1 MKRTTMMKNGFSPG
15 LRLFQTLLA
24 LLMTLAVAVPAVFG
38 AITLPPD
45 AEYSQTRLAPGSQT
59 PWQNVVPNALADY
72 FTFVP
77 YTTADAVKLGFPG
90 TCGVVGP
97 GGEDCYTITVKS
109 FAQSLA
115 LPAGW
120 GFGGPGLVS
129 DLGAPTTTTVYGY
142 GSGGQ
147 LWTPPQFVAN
157 PVTGAIGPVAVPV
170 TVTGNS
176 PAIFAAPAAL
186 VPPIPGTGI
195 WHFPAPSIKGT
206 KGRPIRVQWLNELP
220 NTVMPGLDPTVDCSA
235 SSPNCFPYNRIVTH
249 VHGAHV
255 GPASDGL
262 TQAEYNPNFS
272 LLGVKFSQSVLP
284 PSAGPPATYV
294 YPMDQP
300 AATIWYHDHAAG
312 NTHLNTNMGMAGFFP
327 VTDDNE
333 KCLQGIAHP
342 TLCPAPT
349 KVLPTGNFELGFA
362 LQDRVFYPNG
372 QLAMPD
378 APVID
383 GNFPSCDPTS
393 AGSRLAT
400 CSPLFMY
407 VNHPADPASLTPA
420 GTHLVPYDEAT
431 ITDFGPGGIN
441 ANAPVLATS
450 ATLEFFGNMPVV
462 NGVVY
467 GKYDVEP
474 RVYRMR
480 FLGGTDSRT
489 WSLQLQHYNALGVS
503 VGIIPFWQI
512 GSEQGFLNTPVQRT
526 EMLLMPGERV
536 DVLVDLKAIPAG
548 DRIMLNNLGT
558 DAPYQ
563 GELLT
568 PFNRS
573 LDIPEIMQFNVI
585 ALNTTKVLGTVV
597 PPVADVPS
605 PTAAI
610 ALQRAGVPLAAAPIT
625 PLTATAGLPIR
636 NIALEEI
643 VDQYQRI
650 MPTIDRRGYD
660 LGAPASEIVR
670 VNDTEI
676 WDIINTTADAH
687 PMHLH
692 QVAFQVVHRQ
702 PWTSFTPAVND
713 FVNNVFSQ
721 PNYTVDPLLGPAVA
735 PAPHDAGW
743 KDTVYAP
750 PGFVT
755 RVIAKFDLL
764 GEYVWHC
771 HILSHEEHDMM
782 RPLKVVEF
790 PLNKPASLTVPL
802 ATPNARTATVTIA
815 PANPAN
821 PVPVNY
827 YVEYKQLADS
837 NWTTNLGSGLVQN
850 IIFPRDGV
858 YELRVKAV
866 DTALSPTYAVS
877 DYTVGSNTIVVAPSD
892 SITAPVNNST
902 LASSTQ
908 TFTFTTSGAF
918 AHYLWVGT
926 TAGASDLGNYSVAA
940 GVASITATGL
950 PRNGSTVF
958 VRLWVKDTTGLL
970 PVMRYNDYTYTTT
983 LVPAAA
989 PTYTMTTAAA
999 PNGTLAG
1006 SQLKNGLVTP
1016 LAAGVATVTA
1026 GSTVTYT
1033 FTPNAGFEVDV
1044 ISVDGVLTQS
1054 TTVAPIT
1061 SHTLVDVQANH
1072 YLNVYFRPI
1081 PNTITIGLGA
1091 NGTVT
1096 GGIAGANL
1104 VRTGTAFTVN
1114 FVPNA
1119 GFEVDA
1125 ISIDGA
1131 VTQSTALAP
1140 ITSHTF
1146 TNVVASHYMNVYFR
1160 PIPYSIRLGISGAGT
1175 VAVSG
1180 APAPVAGVSPAASGS
1195 TVTYTFSPTAGNR
1208 VYGIV
1213 VDGVLTLSTPAAP
1226 LTNHTFAGVA
1236 ANHSINVY
1244 FEPVQLHTITTASN
1258 NPAFGTISQ
1267 AVPGPIY
1274 QGANVTFN
1282 ITPTAPHTLLG
1293 IVVDG
1298 VYIPG
1303 ARASYS
1309 FTNVQVDHYIN
1320 AYFQ

>member
-1 MKRTTMMKNGFSPG
+1 MKRSRMMKNDFSPG
-15 LRLFQTLLA
+15 QRLLQTLLA
-24 LLMTLAVAVPAVFG
+24 LLMTLAVAVPTVFG
-38 AITLPPD
+38 AVTLPPD

-59 PWQNVVPNALADY
+59 PWLNVTPNALADY

-77 YTTADAVKLGFPG
+77 YSTADAIKLGFPA

-97 GGEDCYTITVKS
+97 GGEDCYTITVKGFS
-109 FAQSLA
+109 QSLA

-129 DLGAPTTTTVYGY
+129 DLGAPTVTNVYGY

-147 LWTPPQFVAN
+147 LWTPPQFRVN
-157 PVTGAIGPVAVPV
+157 VTTGLIEPVPAPV

-176 PAIFAAPAAL
+176 PAIFAAPAPL
-186 VPPIPGTGI
+186 VPPIAGNGI

-206 KGRPIRVQWLNELP
+206 KGRPIRIQWLNELP
-220 NTVMPGLDPTVDCSA
+220 NTIIPGLDPTVDCSA
-235 SSPNCFPYNRIVTH
+235 SAPNCFPYNRIVTH

-262 TQAEYNPNFS
+262 TQADYNPNFS
-272 LLGVKFSQSVLP
+272 YLGVKFNQSVLP
-284 PSAGPPATYV
+284 PAAGPPGTYA
-294 YPMDQP
+294 YPMDQE

-333 KCLQGIAHP
+333 KCLQGIPNA

-420 GTHLVPYDEAT
+420 GTHLVPYDETT

-441 ANAPVLATS
+441 ADAPVLGTS

-467 GKYDVEP
+467 GTYEVEP

-480 FLGGTDSRT
+480 FIGGTDSRT
-489 WSLQLQHYNALGVS
+489 WSLQLQQYDATGTS

-512 GSEQGFLNTPVQRT
+512 GSEQGFLNNPVQRT
-526 EMLLMPGERV
+526 EMLLLPGERL
-536 DVLVDLKAIPAG
+536 DVLVDLKGIPAG
-548 DRIMLNNLGT
+548 HKVMLNNLGPDT
-558 DAPYQ
+558 PYQ
-563 GELLT
+563 GEQLT

-573 LDIPEIMQFNVI
+573 VDIPEIMQFNVI
-585 ALNTTKVLGTVV
+585 ALNATKVLGTTV

-605 PTAAI
+605 PTGTL

-625 PLTATAGLPIR
+625 PLTATAGLPVR

-643 VDQYQRI
+643 VDEYQRI

-660 LGAPASEIVR
+660 LGAPATEIIR

-713 FVNNVFSQ
+713 FVNGVFSQ
-721 PNYTVDPLLGPAVA
+721 PNYTVDNAAGPAV
-735 PAPHDAGW
+735 PPEPHDAGW
-743 KDTVYAP
+743 KDTVYSP

-782 RPLKVVEF
+782 RPMKVVEF

-802 ATPNARTATVTIA
+802 ATPNTRTTTVTIA

-821 PVPVNY
+821 PVAVNY
-827 YVEYKQLADS
+827 YLEYKQLADS

-850 IIFPRDGV
+850 VIFPSDGT

-866 DTALSPTYAVS
+866 DAALSPTYAVS
-877 DYTVGSNTIVVAPSD
+877 DYTAGSNTIVVAPSD
-892 SITAPVNNST
+892 SITSPANNST
-902 LASSTQ
+902 LAGSTQ
-908 TFTFTTSGAF
+908 TFTFTTSGAYSHF
-918 AHYLWVGT
+918 LWVGT
-926 TAGASDLGNYSVAA
+926 TAGASDLGSYSAAA

-958 VRLWVKDTTGLL
+958 VRLWVKDTSGLL
-970 PVMRYNDYTYTTT
+970 PVMRYNDYTYTAT
-983 LVPAAA
+983 LVPTAA
-989 PTYTMTTAAA
+989 PTYTITTAAA
-999 PNGTLAG
+999 PNGTLSG
-1006 SQLKNGLVTP
+1006 SQLKTGTTTTV
-1016 LAAGVATVTA
+1016 AAGAATVAA

-1033 FTPNAGFEVDV
+1033 FAPNAGFEVATIV
-1044 ISVDGVLTQS
+1044 VDGIATQS
-1054 TTVAPIT
+1054 TTLAPLT
-1061 SHTLVDVQANH
+1061 SYSFVDVQANH

-1081 PNTITIGLGA
+1081 PNTIRVSLGA
-1091 NGTVT
+1091 NGTVS
-1096 GGIAGANL
+1096 GGVPGANL
-1104 VRTGTAFTVN
+1104 VRTGTNFTLN
-1114 FVPNA
+1114 FVPAA
-1119 GFEVDA
+1119 GFEVA
-1125 ISIDGA
+1125 SIVVDGA
-1131 VTQSTALAP
+1131 TTQSTALAP
-1140 ITSHTF
+1140 ITSYTF
-1146 TNVVASHYMNVYFR
+1146 SNVITGHYLNVYFR
-1160 PIPYSIRLGISGAGT
+1160 PIPYRITLASSGAGT

-1195 TVTYTFSPTAGNR
+1195 TVTYTFSPTVGNR

-1213 VDGVLTLSTPAAP
+1213 VDGILTLSNPAAP
-1226 LTNHTFAGVA
+1226 LTSYSFAGVA
-1236 ANHSINVY
+1236 ADHSINVY
-1244 FEPVQLHTITTASN
+1244 FEPLPVFTLATASN

-1267 AVPGPIY
+1267 AAPGPVY
-1274 QGANVTFN
+1274 QGSNVTVN

-1298 VYIPG
+1298 VYLPG
-1303 ARASYS
+1303 ERSSYS
-1309 FTNVQVDHYIN
+1309 FTNVQANHYIN